1 VTVAAIAV
9 GAAEVLVSGYEE
21 LRRVAVDRGDGAGRG
36 VGLALFIRNG
46 MSAWIEAC
54 APSVQP
60 LQSLPSP
67 RQQVAR
73 AHVPSELRAEVAM
86 VLAEMA
92 LSAHT
97 APGVAE

>member
-1 VTVAAIAV
+1 MTVAANAV
-9 GAAEVLVSGYEE
+9 GATGVLVSGYEE

-60 LQSLPSP
+60 LQSLPP
-67 RQQVAR
+67 RHQAAR

-92 LSAHT
+92 LSAHA
-97 APGVAE
+97 APGGTR